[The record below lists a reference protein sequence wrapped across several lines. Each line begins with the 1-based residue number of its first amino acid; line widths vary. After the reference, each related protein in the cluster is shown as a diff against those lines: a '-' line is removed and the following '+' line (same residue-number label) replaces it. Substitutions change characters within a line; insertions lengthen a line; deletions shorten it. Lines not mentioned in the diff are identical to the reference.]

1 MCMSSTGTNNI
12 EKKECFKILF
22 FITTKCITAVNG
34 EHVEQHEDTF
44 SVNMYTVCLKHWL
57 YDQ

>member
-1 MCMSSTGTNNI
+1 MCMWSIGTNNI
-12 EKKECFKILF
+12 EKKECFQIIF

-44 SVNMYTVCLKHWL
+44 SVNVHCV
-57 YDQ
+57 